1 VSKVDECLL
10 GCAIRGEA
18 TAGQG
23 SGVDGV
29 EVTEGNEVLLIGHHD
44 LFCIATVDNEANF
57 GGVRTDHLL
66 TGAALRAVVLAT
78 SPGGVDDDGPQA
90 IVDADDFVA
99 QDAGEGDWIVAV
111 DDVEV

>member
-1 VSKVDECLL
+1 VAEVGECLL

-29 EVTEGNEVLLIGHHD
+29 EATQGDEVVLGGD
-44 LFCIATVDNEANF
+44 DNLFCIATVDNEANF

-66 TGAALRAVVLAT
+66 ARAALRAVVLAT
-78 SPGGVDDDGPQA
+78 SPGGVDDDGPEA

-99 QDAGEGDWIVAV
+99 QDAGKGDRIVAV